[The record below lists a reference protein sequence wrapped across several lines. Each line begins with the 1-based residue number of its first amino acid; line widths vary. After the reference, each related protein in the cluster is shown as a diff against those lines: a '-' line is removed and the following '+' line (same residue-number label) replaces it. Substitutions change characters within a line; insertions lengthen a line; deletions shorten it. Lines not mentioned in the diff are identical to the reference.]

1 MHNCL
6 QTNIDVRHTQTSV
19 ESQLAESSLDIW
31 LFLLVITCV
40 LMIDILIYQASPVWF
55 KMQ

>member
-19 ESQLAESSLDIW
+19 ESQLAESSLDIDC
-31 LFLLVITCV
+31 F
-40 LMIDILIYQASPVWF
+40 Y
-55 KMQ
+55 